1 VVVLECWGTACRA
14 PNGSTPGCAAGLV
27 RRRRGIAARPRHA
40 WVRGRRAR
48 TQRCDLTSTR
58 LSEERDT
65 VRGRRART
73 QRCDLTSTRLSEERD
88 TVRGRRARTQ
98 RCDLTSTCLSEERD
112 TVRGRRARTQRCDL
126 TSTRL
131 SEERDTV
138 RGRRARM
145 QRCDLTSTR
154 LSEERDT
161 VRGRRARVQRC
172 DPSREREHHAPDRLA
187 GAAPWQPARTVNKH
201 RRSVHRVLPDLI
213 ETRAPDTHVVQSCC
227 TSLLKA
233 GQGGKNRNFYR
244 DQRHALLST

>member
-1 VVVLECWGTACRA
+1 MVVLECWGTACRA

-73 QRCDLTSTRLSEERD
+73 QRCDLTST
-88 TVRGRRARTQ
+88 
-98 RCDLTSTCLSEERD
+98 CLSEERD
-112 TVRGRRARTQRCDL
+112 TVRGRRART
-126 TSTRL
+126 
-131 SEERDTV
+131 
-138 RGRRARM
+138 

>member
-1 VVVLECWGTACRA
+1 MVVLECWGTACRA

-65 VRGRRART
+65 VRGRRAR
-73 QRCDLTSTRLSEERD
+73 
-88 TVRGRRARTQ
+88 
-98 RCDLTSTCLSEERD
+98 
-112 TVRGRRARTQRCDL
+112 
-126 TSTRL
+126 
-131 SEERDTV
+131 
-138 RGRRARM
+138 
-145 QRCDLTSTR
+145 
-154 LSEERDT
+154 
-161 VRGRRARVQRC
+161 VQRC

-187 GAAPWQPARTVNKH
+187 GAAPWQPARTVNRH
-201 RRSVHRVLPDLI
+201 RRSMHRVLPDVI

-233 GQGGKNRNFYR
+233 GRGGKSRNFYR
-244 DQRHALLST
+244 DQKHVLLST